1 MDSHQRDAR
10 GQHSLEGLF
19 GQEDPGEKHHP
30 KGGKAKLQSKTPEQD
45 VSGAHSNVLPVL
57 APLALG
63 LCSSVPLVGPRAR
76 IQRCRCPGQ
85 EGREDRCQHSL
96 VSLFIPVPTNEILQ
110 QKEKKKNNQEISPE

>member
-30 KGGKAKLQSKTPEQD
+30 KGGKANLQSKTPEQV

-76 IQRCRCPGQ
+76 IQCCRCPGQ
-85 EGREDRCQHSL
+85 EGQHSL
-96 VSLFIPVPTNEILQ
+96 VSLFIPMPTDEILQ
-110 QKEKKKNNQEISPE
+110 QKEKKKQTKKSPLNKPQS